1 MGLRRSAGLMTLL
14 FHPHSFRAEEHRIEW
29 PFFMFSNNDFEG
41 VKPTTS
47 KTGNAYT
54 TNRNVPL
61 GCDCWK
67 TGSIDSEC
75 DVFECTCICDLVA
88 GGCDQNC
95 CCDRECSEAQRSRFE
110 ACLPEGP
117 LNQETTKCYSTN
129 EVGQINPKFPVSAQ
143 STASSSIDRM
153 LCVQY
158 DNSDFRGT
166 FYKDSDLLDKSS
178 LDKELVHNEL
188 GYFKWKANS
197 AVVVDSDYDA
207 GELLGSAF
215 SLEHLHIEAF
225 GGNLPLP
232 ISSQLGECSDFA
244 LAQFAKPTS
253 THCVRVYDISSLEQA
268 CETGVL
274 SSSKF
279 AADLLL
285 ASYGSI
291 SATGDDWI
299 HVSTQSVRWEDFD
312 TGEKYLVDE
321 MSLNS
326 TSQVCDTFYD
336 DGRVHSTSPACM
348 PDWMRP
354 LAPSCR
360 NALVSIRYN
369 LRYNGNDANKIIA
382 AEADLACHH
391 GLRFGHLRCYSS
403 RYSPMFQSWQ
413 TGAAILL

>member
-1 MGLRRSAGLMTLL
+1 MLAG
-14 FHPHSFRAEEHRIEW
+14 R
-29 PFFMFSNNDFEG
+29 
-41 VKPTTS
+41 
-47 KTGNAYT
+47 
-54 TNRNVPL
+54 
-61 GCDCWK
+61 
-67 TGSIDSEC
+67 
-75 DVFECTCICDLVA
+75 
-88 GGCDQNC
+88 
-95 CCDRECSEAQRSRFE
+95 
-110 ACLPEGP
+110 
-117 LNQETTKCYSTN
+117 TTKSGDYQVNLGHFIISQTVHRCYSTN